1 MSPFPHLLLTE
12 ALHFCCPPTEI
23 PWLLLCSYLC
33 ILLQM
38 EVMSAST
45 EALCSNTFPPVVS
58 TNSRDEWTSAVFLF
72 RSTPNC
78 CDFWNVYLH
87 TSSSLYVYIIMIGRG
102 TLFTNN
108 AHACVCVF
116 VWVVGYTTGE
126 NVLKKRFWSYR
137 YMTGSCLQTYR
148 MSWSQY
154 IRANWEFN
162 LSGLC

>member
-108 AHACVCVF
+108 AHACVCICLGGWLYHRRKCF
-116 VWVVGYTTGE
+116 E
-126 NVLKKRFWSYR
+126 KKVLVIQIYDRVLF
-137 YMTGSCLQTYR
+137 TD
-148 MSWSQY
+148 
-154 IRANWEFN
+154 I
-162 LSGLC
+162 